1 MFKENSIATTTCVYV
16 KGYYR
21 SVIIDLHRNTYDY
34 VPASVIDFLI
44 LLKKK
49 SINEIY
55 NETPNE
61 FKEVISEYVDFCTT
75 KEYIL
80 EIPKEINKAQFPNI
94 NLDYLT
100 PSIVTNICVEFDEN
114 SKLEFNK
121 LKGLISI
128 TNCYTIQLIYSEKY
142 NLNYISK
149 QISELSVI
157 GLRSIEL
164 ILNYDPK
171 FDFRQLIE
179 IHKNISFIFIYS
191 APKTELI
198 KEHYFGIQQIFSS
211 EKKFKFRQIKNI
223 DDFNVNISLFTES
236 QKYNTYFNRKLYI
249 GVDGQIKNAPETEDK
264 FGNINS
270 IENFDQILKI
280 INGTKFQKLWKVSK
294 KDIDICKHCEFRHVC
309 VDNRVPKKRH
319 ENEYFNEIECNYN
332 PYIAKWNKED
342 GYKTLAECGIS
353 SNKDGFIINRKK
365 INAINKELWND

>member
-21 SVIIDLHRNTYDY
+21 SVIIDLQRNTYDY

-198 KEHYFGIQQIFSS
+198 KEHY
-211 EKKFKFRQIKNI
+211 
-223 DDFNVNISLFTES
+223 
-236 QKYNTYFNRKLYI
+236 YCY
-249 GVDGQIKNAPETEDK
+249 
-264 FGNINS
+264 
-270 IENFDQILKI
+270 
-280 INGTKFQKLWKVSK
+280 
-294 KDIDICKHCEFRHVC
+294 
-309 VDNRVPKKRH
+309 
-319 ENEYFNEIECNYN
+319 
-332 PYIAKWNKED
+332 
-342 GYKTLAECGIS
+342 
-353 SNKDGFIINRKK
+353 
-365 INAINKELWND
+365 